1 MLIDTTRFP
10 ELGFV
15 STPLLTTVKLQ
26 MTTISSDLH
35 QISILLA
42 GIEPLIH
49 IFIWYYQDKKQKS
62 SLTSFII

>member
-42 GIEPLIH
+42 GIEPLNH
-49 IFIWYYQDKKQKS
+49 IFI
-62 SLTSFII
+62 